1 MMEPWVVVL
10 IGTFA
15 GVVVGFVLG
24 FLSGRM

>member
-15 GVVVGFVLG
+15 GVIVGFTLG
-24 FLSGRM
+24 FFSGRM